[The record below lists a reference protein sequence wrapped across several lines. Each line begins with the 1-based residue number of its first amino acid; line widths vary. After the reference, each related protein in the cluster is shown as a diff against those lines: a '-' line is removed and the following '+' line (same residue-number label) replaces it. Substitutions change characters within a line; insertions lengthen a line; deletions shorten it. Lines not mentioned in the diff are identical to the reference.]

1 MPGPHR
7 PKFSYDSGPTVLT
20 MTWAARE
27 WEVLHGGVGGVRFA
41 AAAAGMAASYV
52 VRRDRDLAIT
62 LRVLETERASV
73 ETFVEWAQGMESFTF
88 CAGCRHRRHVV
99 LLHPRRARPPGSRG
113 SSSATRSFRTCSPSR
128 IVLRKSDGSQ
138 WTDAYFT

>member
-1 MPGPHR
+1 
-7 PKFSYDSGPTVLT
+7 

-27 WEVLHGGVGGVRFA
+27 CEVLHSSVGGVRFA
-41 AAAAGMAASYV
+41 AAAGMAATYV
-52 VRRDRDLAIT
+52 VRRDRDLAIP

-73 ETFVEWAQGMESFTF
+73 ETFMEWAQGMESFTF
-88 CAGCRHRRHVV
+88 CAGRGHRRHVV
-99 LLHPRRARPPGSRG
+99 LLPARRARRRARNG
-113 SSSATRSFRTCSPSR
+113 SSSATRSSRTSSSSR